1 MLRRDILRTGLAV
14 GAGFALLRGA
24 LASTNA
30 SAELPLITRAIPATG
45 ERLPVVG
52 LGTDSFELEM
62 RVAIQAE
69 IQRLHQLGGTV
80 IDTAPGYGK
89 ATGDSERLI
98 GDALATLGIRD
109 RMFIA
114 TKMTTTLGREAGQP
128 SFERSLKLLRTNR
141 VDLLQVHSVADNQVD
156 PIMPLMQQWK
166 NAGKVRYLGISTSDT
181 DDHAQ
186 MLKKMHRYPLDFI
199 QVNYSLADRD
209 ADKSILPLAI
219 KRRMA
224 VLINVPFGGG
234 DVIRAALKRELPNW
248 AADIGVTSW
257 PQFLLKYVISHPAVT
272 CAIPGSTKVQH
283 LEDNQR
289 AARGRLPDEA
299 MRRRMEQFWDAG

>member
-1 MLRRDILRTGLAV
+1 MLRRDILRTGLVV
-14 GAGFALLRGA
+14 GAGFTLLRAA
-24 LASTNA
+24 LASTSA
-30 SAELPLITRAIPATG
+30 STQLPLITRAIPATG

-62 RVAIQAE
+62 RAAIQAE
-69 IQRLHQLGGTV
+69 IQRLQQLGGTV

-89 ATGDSERLI
+89 ATGDSETLI

-109 RMFIA
+109 HMFIA
-114 TKMTTTLGREAGQP
+114 TKITTTGREAGQS
-128 SFERSLKLLRTNR
+128 SFERSLKLLRTER
-141 VDLLQVHSVADNQVD
+141 VDLLQVHSVADKQVD

-166 NAGKVRYLGISTSDT
+166 KAGKVRYLGISTSDT
-181 DDHAQ
+181 DEHAQ
-186 MLKKMHRYPLDFI
+186 MREKMHQYPLDFI

-219 KRRMA
+219 ERHMA
-224 VLINVPFGGG
+224 VLINIPFGGG
-234 DVIRAALKRELPNW
+234 DVIRAALQRKLPNW
-248 AADIGVTSW
+248 ATDIGVTSW

-289 AARGRLPDEA
+289 AARGQLPDGA